1 MDVFSLRE
9 SLVQDY
15 SNFARSF
22 TPIFADDLR
31 KGVDEVYNGN
41 RFWPE
46 PLIQINPR
54 FKPGKSITEHIAA
67 GELHPETQRIFQVN
81 GEPLRLHLHQ
91 TEAIALARAGRSYVV
106 TTGTG
111 SGKSLCFFIPIVDAI
126 LRAKAEDPTARTRAI
141 IIYPMNA
148 LANSQLEE
156 LQKFLPGPNPPVT
169 FARYTGQEREEV
181 REQIRNKR
189 PDILL
194 TNFMMLELLLTRQDD
209 LDRGIIENCADLRFL
224 VLDEL
229 HTYRGRQGAD
239 VALLVRRV
247 RQRLQAERLLCIGT
261 SATMAS
267 EGSQE
272 EKNRV
277 VAEVATK
284 LFDTAIAPGDVIT
297 ETLERATDPMQTAD
311 SVQGAL
317 EQAIAAGNFD
327 RLSDAQLHVH
337 PLAIWVETTLGLD
350 FRDGKPVRAKPLTV
364 DEAADKLAAASGLDR
379 QRCLSALQAFLL
391 ATSLPE
397 SARVSKQNASSKP
410 FFAFKLHQFL
420 SGAAT
425 AYVTLEPPGTR
436 AVVLDGQQYLPGS
449 EDLKRLYPT
458 YFCRDCG
465 QEYHGVRI
473 RSDGRVSVMLPR
485 DIDDVTAIK
494 DEDAAD
500 ADSEGEQT
508 GFFLVTPSDAD
519 FTFTGAIED
528 YPESWLETGAAN
540 TPRLKKNYRKL
551 RAESLR
557 VAPDGTIGNQGVA
570 GYFLPGKFRFC
581 LRCRTVHSVQGK
593 DSNRLASLSAEGR
606 SSATTVITT
615 SALQWMH
622 QQDSFAPHTR
632 KLLAFTDNRQD
643 AALQAGHFNDFI
655 FVSLIRAAFFGALA
669 SAPPQGIADADLG
682 ERMVRALGFDQP
694 IPPHVDPAQ
703 THLAEWLQEPTLTG
717 RDLQDAANVLRQ
729 VLAYRAWFDQRRGW
743 RYTNPNLEQLG
754 LLRVVYEDLDAF
766 VADSANFRDAPAVL
780 RTANPK
786 VRAQAF
792 TTLFD
797 YLRRG
802 LAVDA
807 AALDDQ
813 QLRKLADESR
823 KFLRPTWAFSR
834 DETPRPARWLFLDLS
849 GGGKHQTRDEELI
862 LRAGLQSQLGKV
874 LRQASL
880 WGVDKPLGRDAYRE
894 LLEWMLGAARGKFV
908 RRDDTTPLR
917 APGWR
922 LASHR
927 VRLLAGDGT
936 PARGRTNEFFT
947 QLYRTLAQ
955 TLQTG
960 GAAIFRFE
968 GREHTAQVE
977 ASVREIREARFR
989 YSDKDQEALRGELG
1003 DNAKLLGESTRFLP
1017 VLYCSPTMELGV
1029 DISALNA
1036 VYLRNVPPTPANY
1049 AQRAGRAGR
1058 SGQAALVLTYCA
1070 ARSPHDQFFF
1080 REPRQM
1086 VHGEV
1091 RAPLLDLA
1099 NRQLLESHLQAI
1111 WLAASGQALG
1121 KAIADVVQPEQPGLP
1136 VRRELLEAFAHP
1148 EVRRRA
1154 EAQALPI
1161 LRNLAPQL
1169 TAQQAPWYEGAEAFC
1184 ARVLDGAV
1192 DAFDAAFRRW
1202 RELFNGAVRQLDQAQ
1217 KTLNDFTVRDP
1228 KEKDAAKRRHR
1239 QAIEQLELLLHG
1251 RETLSSDFY
1260 TYRYL
1265 ATEGFLPGYNF
1276 PRLPLMAYVPGS
1288 SDGARNQTFLQR
1300 PRFLGIAEFG
1310 PRSLVYH
1317 EGRAFRVVRV
1327 RIAVG
1332 SQQGETN
1339 QQQRLPTRSARICPA
1354 CGAAHFDIQDER
1366 CHACHADLGN
1376 AEWVRELYRVD
1387 AVDTE
1392 PAERIT
1398 ANDEERQRQA
1408 FELQTTFQWAR
1419 RNGQIDARVLVAR
1432 DAEGDIAQLRYSAS
1446 ATIIRINKGLRRR
1459 KDKNVFG
1466 FNLNPKTGYWH
1477 KEESENGNAAA
1488 QPDPDKLPPQRVV
1501 PYVEDQK
1508 NALLLQPAG
1517 NWSDVTLATVQ
1528 YALKRGIESV
1538 FQLEESELLAEPL
1551 PSRTTRHG
1559 VLFYEATEGGA
1570 GVLARLV
1577 SEADALARVAQA
1589 ALRLMHLDVPDD
1601 LATLRQTP
1609 PADLQDVPDTACV
1622 AGCYRCLLSYYN
1634 QPDHELLDR
1643 RDEHARRI
1651 LWRLACSETLLRENT
1666 PPQSPVGAEAD
1677 ANEAKG
1683 WQAIWRQA
1691 FASETSD
1698 LPPPVTAE
1706 HAGSPLLHWPE
1717 HYVAVALPDTP
1728 RDLQTEWED
1737 RGYTF
1742 VRFGEEHATWPHA
1755 FKKLSKLLG

>member
-1 MDVFSLRE
+1 MDVFSLRRD
-9 SLVQDY
+9 LIDGY
-15 SNFARSF
+15 SAFARSF
-22 TPIFADDLR
+22 THIGANDIR
-31 KGVDEVYNGN
+31 SQVDQAFDSGRY
-41 RFWPE
+41 WPQ

-54 FKPGKSITEHIAA
+54 FKPGKSIAEHVAA
-67 GELHPETQRIFQVN
+67 SELHPETQHIFQAGGQPV
-81 GEPLRLHLHQ
+81 RLHRHQ
-91 TEAIALARAGRSYVV
+91 SEAIALARAGHSYVV

-126 LRAKAEDPTARTRAI
+126 LRAKAEDPTPRTRAI
-141 IIYPMNA
+141 VIYPMNA

-156 LQKFLPGPNPPVT
+156 LQKFLPGLTPPVT

-181 REQIRNKR
+181 REQIRANP

-194 TNFMMLELLLTRQDD
+194 TNFMMLELLLTRQDA
-209 LDRGIIENCADLRFL
+209 LDREVIDHCADLRFL

-247 RQRLQAERLLCIGT
+247 RQRLQAERLQCIGT

-277 VAEVATK
+277 VAEVAAK
-284 LFDTAIAPGDVIT
+284 LFDAAIEPGDVIT
-297 ETLERATDPMQTAD
+297 ETLERATDPTRTAD
-311 SVQGAL
+311 SVASEL
-317 EQAIAAGNFD
+317 TEAITAGGFE
-327 RLSDAQLHVH
+327 RLADAQLRGH

-364 DEAADKLAAASGLDR
+364 DEAAVALATTSGLDR
-379 QRCLSALQAFLL
+379 EYCLTALQAFLL
-391 ATSLPE
+391 AAALPE
-397 SARVSKQNASSKP
+397 RERVPGRSDSPNP

-436 AVVLDGQQYLPGS
+436 AVVLEGQQYLPGS

-465 QEYHGVRI
+465 QEYHGVRQ
-473 RSDGRVSVMLPR
+473 RVEGGAPVLLPR

-508 GFFLVTPSDAD
+508 GFFLVAPSDAD
-519 FTFTGAIED
+519 FTFTGELED

-540 TPRLKKNYRKL
+540 TPRLKKAYRKL
-551 RAESLR
+551 RAVPLR
-557 VAPDGTIGNQGVA
+557 AAPDGALGQGTA

-581 LRCRTVHSVQGK
+581 LRCRAVHSVQGK

-615 SALQWMH
+615 ATLEWM
-622 QQDSFAPHTR
+622 QQQAGFAPHTR

-655 FVSLIRAAFFGALA
+655 FVSLIRSAFFGALDA
-669 SAPPQGIADADLG
+669 APQGVADADLG
-682 ERMVRALGFDQP
+682 ERMVRALGFDRL
-694 IPPHVDPAQ
+694 IPPQADPAQ
-703 THLAEWLQEPTLTG
+703 THLAEWLQEPALSG

-754 LLRVVYEDLDAF
+754 LLRVVYQDLDAF
-766 VADSANFRDAPAVL
+766 AADLALFRDAPAVL
-780 RTANPK
+780 RMASPE
-786 VRAQAF
+786 VRIEAF
-792 TTLFD
+792 TALFD
-797 YLRRG
+797 HLRRG

-823 KFLRPTWAFSR
+823 KFLRLPWAFGR
-834 DETPRPARWLFLDLS
+834 DETLRPARWLFLDPP
-849 GGGKHQTRDEELI
+849 GGGQRQGRDEDLI
-862 LRAGLQSQLGKV
+862 LRAGLQSPLGKA
-874 LRQASL
+874 LRQGSL

-908 RRDDTTPLR
+908 RCDDTTPFR

-922 LASHR
+922 LASQR

-936 PARGRTNEFFT
+936 LARGRANAFFT
-947 QLYRTLAQ
+947 QLYGTLAQ
-955 TLQTG
+955 TLQAG
-960 GAAIFRFE
+960 GAAILRFE

-977 ASVREIREARFR
+977 SRVREIREARFR
-989 YSDKDQEALRGELG
+989 HSDKDREALHGELG
-1003 DNAKLLGESTRFLP
+1003 DSARLLGESTRFLP

-1058 SGQAALVLTYCA
+1058 SGQAALVVTYCA

-1080 REPRQM
+1080 HEQRQM

-1091 RAPLLDLA
+1091 RAPLIDLA

-1111 WLAASGQALG
+1111 WLAASGEALG

-1136 VRRELLEAFAHP
+1136 VRRELLDAFAQL
-1148 EVRRRA
+1148 EVRRHA

-1161 LRNLAPQL
+1161 LHNLAPQL
-1169 TAQQAPWYEGAEAFC
+1169 GTQQAPWYDGAEAFA
-1184 ARVLDGAV
+1184 ARVLSGAV

-1202 RELFNGAVRQLDQAQ
+1202 RELFNGAVRQRDQAQ
-1217 KTLNDFTVRDP
+1217 ATLNDFTVRDP

-1239 QAIEQLELLLHG
+1239 QAIEQIELLLHG

-1288 SDGARNQTFLQR
+1288 GDGARNQTFLQR

-1332 SQQGETN
+1332 SQQGEAS
-1339 QQQRLPTRSARICPA
+1339 QQRLPTLAARLCAA

-1366 CHACHADLGN
+1366 CHACRADLGN

-1432 DAEGDIAQLRYSAS
+1432 DAEGDIVQLRYSAG
-1446 ATIIRINKGLRRR
+1446 ATITRINKGLRRR
-1459 KDKNVFG
+1459 KDKGVFG
-1466 FNLNPKTGYWH
+1466 FNLSPKTGYWQ
-1477 KEESENGNAAA
+1477 KDETEEANGAAE
-1488 QPDPDKLPPQRVV
+1488 PDPDKLPPQRVV

-1517 NWSDVTLATVQ
+1517 AWSDVTLATVQ
-1528 YALKRGIESV
+1528 YALKRGIESL

-1551 PSRTTRHG
+1551 PSRAERKG

-1570 GVLARLV
+1570 GVLSRLV
-1577 SEADALARVAQA
+1577 SEADALARVAQT
-1589 ALRLMHLDVPDD
+1589 ALRLLHLELPDD

-1609 PADLQDVPDTACV
+1609 PADLPDLPDTACV

-1634 QPDHELLDR
+1634 QPEHELLDR

-1651 LWRLACSETLLRENT
+1651 LWRLACSETALAENA
-1666 PPQSPVGAEAD
+1666 PPPSPSGAEAD
-1677 ANEAKG
+1677 VNEAKG

-1691 FASETSD
+1691 LAAEAGD
-1698 LPPPVTAE
+1698 LPPPAAVE
-1706 HAGSPLLHWPE
+1706 HSGSPLLHWAD

-1742 VRFGEEHATWPHA
+1742 VRFGDDRSHWALA
-1755 FKKLSKLLG
+1755 FGKLAKLIGR

>member
-1 MDVFSLRE
+1 MDVFSLRRD
-9 SLVQDY
+9 LIDGY
-15 SNFARSF
+15 SAFARSF
-22 TPIFADDLR
+22 TYIGADDLR
-31 KGVDEVYNGN
+31 EQVDQAFASGRY
-41 RFWPE
+41 WPQ
-46 PLIQINPR
+46 PLLQINPR
-54 FKPGKSITEHIAA
+54 FKPGKPVAEHVAA
-67 GELHPETQRIFQVN
+67 GELHPETQRIFQV
-81 GEPLRLHLHQ
+81 GEQPLRLHRHQ
-91 TEAIALARAGRSYVV
+91 SEAIALARAGRSYVV

-126 LRAKAEDPTARTRAI
+126 LRAKEEDPTPRTRAI
-141 IIYPMNA
+141 VIYPMNA

-156 LQKFLPGPNPPVT
+156 LQKFLPGPHPPVT
-169 FARYTGQEREEV
+169 FARYTGQESDSQ
-181 REQIRNKR
+181 REQIRASP

-194 TNFMMLELLLTRQDD
+194 TNFMMLELLLTRQDA
-209 LDRGIIENCADLRFL
+209 LDREVIDHCADLRFL

-247 RQRLQAERLLCIGT
+247 KQRLRADSLQCIGT

-277 VAEVATK
+277 VAEVAAK
-284 LFDTAIAPGDVIT
+284 LFDAAIEPGDVIT
-297 ETLERATDPMQTAD
+297 ETLERATDPARTAD
-311 SVQGAL
+311 SVQGELAA
-317 EQAIAAGNFD
+317 AIAAGGFE
-327 RLSDAQLHVH
+327 RLSDAELRRH

-379 QRCLSALQAFLL
+379 ERCLTGLQEFLL
-391 ATSLPE
+391 AAAMPE
-397 SARVSKQNASSKP
+397 QQRAPDRSVSPNP

-425 AYVTLEPPGTR
+425 AYATLEPPGTR
-436 AVVLDGQQYLPGS
+436 AVVLEGQQYLPGS
-449 EDLKRLYPT
+449 DDPKRLYPT

-465 QEYHGVRI
+465 QEYHGVRL
-473 RSDGRVSVMLPR
+473 RVEGGVSQLLPR
-485 DIDDVTAIK
+485 DIDDVAAVK

-519 FTFTGAIED
+519 FTFTGDLED

-551 RAESLR
+551 KAVPLR
-557 VAPDGTIGNQGVA
+557 VMPDGALGQGVA

-581 LRCRTVHSVQGK
+581 LRCRAVHSVQGK

-615 SALQWMH
+615 AALEWM
-622 QQDSFAPHTR
+622 QQQSDFAPHTR

-655 FVSLIRAAFFGALA
+655 FVSLIRSAFFGAL
-669 SAPPQGIADADLG
+669 SAAPKGVADADLG
-682 ERMVRALGFDQP
+682 ERMVRALGFDRP
-694 IPPHVDPAQ
+694 IAANEDPAQ
-703 THLAEWLQEPTLTG
+703 THLAEWLQEPALSG
-717 RDLQDAANVLRQ
+717 RDLQDATNVLRQ

-754 LLRVVYEDLDAF
+754 LLRVVYQDLDAF
-766 VADSANFRDAPAVL
+766 VADPANFRDAPDVL
-780 RTANPK
+780 RAASPA

-792 TTLFD
+792 TALFD
-797 YLRRG
+797 HLRRG

-823 KFLRPTWAFSR
+823 KFLRLPWAFGR
-834 DETPRPARWLFLDLS
+834 DETLRSARWLFLDPP
-849 GGGKHQTRDEELI
+849 GGGQRQGRDEDLI
-862 LRAGLQSQLGKV
+862 LRAGLQSPLGKA

-880 WGVDKPLGRDAYRE
+880 WGIDKPLGRDAYRE

-908 RRDDTTPLR
+908 RRDDTTPFR

-922 LASHR
+922 LASQR

-936 PARGRTNEFFT
+936 LARGRANVFFS

-955 TLQTG
+955 TLQAG
-960 GAAIFRFE
+960 GAAILRFE

-977 ASVREIREARFR
+977 ARVREIREARFR
-989 YSDKDQEALRGELG
+989 YGPKDREALHGELG
-1003 DNAKLLGESTRFLP
+1003 ESARLLGESTRFLP

-1058 SGQAALVLTYCA
+1058 SGQAALVVTYCA

-1091 RAPLLDLA
+1091 RAPLIDLA

-1111 WLAASGQALG
+1111 WLAASGAALG

-1136 VRRELLEAFAHP
+1136 VRPELLDAFAQPH
-1148 EVRRRA
+1148 VRHHA

-1161 LRNLAPQL
+1161 LRNLAPHL
-1169 TAQQAPWYEGAEAFC
+1169 GARDAPWYEGAEAFC
-1184 ARVLDGAV
+1184 ARVLNGAV
-1192 DAFDAAFRRW
+1192 EAFDAAFRRW
-1202 RELFNGAVRQLDQAQ
+1202 RELFNGAMRQRDQAQ
-1217 KTLNDFTVRDP
+1217 ATLNDFTVRDP
-1228 KEKDAAKRRHR
+1228 KEKDAAKRRHL
-1239 QAIEQLELLLHG
+1239 QAIEQIDLLLHG

-1288 SDGARNQTFLQR
+1288 GDGARNQTFLQR

-1310 PRSLVYH
+1310 PGSLVYH

-1332 SQQGETN
+1332 SQEGAPS
-1339 QQQRLPTRSARICPA
+1339 QQRLPTLAARLCAA
-1354 CGAAHFDIQDER
+1354 CGAAHFDLQDER
-1366 CHACHADLGN
+1366 CHACQADLGS

-1419 RNGQIDARVLVAR
+1419 RNSQIDARLLVAR
-1432 DAEGDIAQLRYSAS
+1432 DSEGDIVHLRYSAG
-1446 ATIIRINKGLRRR
+1446 ATITRINKGLRRR
-1459 KDKNVFG
+1459 KDKGVFG
-1466 FNLNPKTGYWH
+1466 FNLNPKTGYWQ
-1477 KEESENGNAAA
+1477 KNETEEPNGAAE
-1488 QPDPDKLPPQRVV
+1488 PDPDKQPPQRVV

-1517 NWSDVTLATVQ
+1517 DWSDVTLTTVQ
-1528 YALKRGIESV
+1528 YALKRGIEAV

-1551 PSRTTRHG
+1551 PSRTTRRG

-1570 GVLARLV
+1570 GVLSRLV
-1577 SEADALARVAQA
+1577 SEPDALARVAQA
-1589 ALRLMHLDVPDD
+1589 ALRLLHLELPE
-1601 LATLRQTP
+1601 LAVLRQTP
-1609 PADLQDVPDTACV
+1609 PTDLPDAPDTACV

-1643 RDEHARRI
+1643 RDEAARRI
-1651 LWRLACSETLLRENT
+1651 LWRLACAQTALAEEA
-1666 PPQSPVGAEAD
+1666 PPPSPSGSEAD
-1677 ANEAKG
+1677 AHEAKG
-1683 WQAIWRQA
+1683 WLAIWRQA
-1691 FASETSD
+1691 LAAQASD
-1698 LPPPVTAE
+1698 LPPPITAE
-1706 HAGSPLLHWPE
+1706 HAGSLLLHWPD

-1728 RDLQTEWED
+1728 RILQTEWEE

-1742 VRFGEEHATWPHA
+1742 VRFGEDRTAWTPA
-1755 FKKLSKLLG
+1755 FGKLTKLLR